1 MGGGGSLWL
10 VFQLLAK
17 PSSNQ
22 TLCGRQVLAEWL
34 RGTCNAEINP
44 LFVFFRVYLGTAEW
58 KNLCWP
64 PSWKGA
70 AGWEKR
76 MCHHMSLL
84 SVSPWLS
91 VCRSAMLDPC
101 PSLPIHSTF
110 LLLLGPLFLCLLFLF
125 FSYQSKATTVSDDRA
140 PKMCLSSA
148 SRASQ
153 VAGSGQALKWI
164 KGK

>member
-1 MGGGGSLWL
+1 MWWEEGGSLWL

-22 TLCGRQVLAEWL
+22 TLGGGRVLAEWL

-58 KNLCWP
+58 ENLCWP

-84 SVSPWLS
+84 SVPLSLS
-91 VCRSAMLDPC
+91 VCRSAMLDLC

-110 LLLLGPLFLCLLFLF
+110 LLLLCDLFLCLGLLSPIRARQLQSLMTEPQKVAF
-125 FSYQSKATTVSDDRA
+125 FYPPEPVR
-140 PKMCLSSA
+140 
-148 SRASQ
+148 SQ
-153 VAGSGQALKWI
+153 VQGRH
-164 KGK
+164 